1 MIPRRALRNLALF
14 RFPAVLLAM
23 GVMLVVTI
31 GNISAIADGLGMH
44 LFNSAR
50 YEEATR
56 MEMELS
62 DLLVKAHRFSYGDR
76 DITRAD
82 VNLALDIFWSRVNV
96 VATANYQ
103 RALREADIED
113 AKVAVEIKERLGDYE
128 AAIQKL
134 APGERTSIRPLLS
147 LIREFQTRVND
158 MSSDAYS
165 ARRFQ
170 MQKMIEQELASLA
183 SLKSMQSE
191 FAALVGVLVLF
202 VIVELVISRR
212 VNVRLKR
219 AVADK
224 EALLVTDGLTG
235 IGNRRGFETD
245 LSSRPPLS
253 EFSLLLVDLDGFKD
267 VNDTMGHPAGD
278 ALLRHVATALAENAL
293 PLGGVVARLG
303 GDEFAVLLKGSRHR
317 ALDYAEAA
325 LADISRPIS
334 VEGKTIQ
341 VTASIGVAHSS
352 DARDATPFVET
363 LMKHADLALYAAK
376 ADGRNCARFTTDD
389 MIADNARKRCLGKD
403 LAKAIADGDL
413 DAAFQ
418 PIVSMKEGQTLSVET
433 LVRWSHP
440 RFGAIPAPEIVQ
452 AAEGADLILPMTLLM
467 LDRACL
473 LRERLSVSNDAPR
486 MAVNLSPAL
495 LSMPD
500 LAKAI
505 VDVLA
510 KRGCPS
516 ESVILELTEDAA
528 MSLSEQVMDNLE
540 ALRSAGLRL
549 AVDDFGT
556 GYSNLSRLAALE
568 FAQIKIDKSLI
579 RRISVCDRTYEI
591 VRHVSRMAHDLGME
605 VVGEGV
611 ETESDRAL
619 LMGLG
624 VPLGQGYHFA
634 RPMSDLSLMAWLGER
649 REGQASARLLAG

>member
-1 MIPRRALRNLALF
+1 MSLGRALRTLALL
-14 RFPAVLLAM
+14 RFPAMLLAM

-82 VNLALDIFWSRVNV
+82 IDLALDIFWSRVNV

-103 RALREADIED
+103 RALREADIQD
-113 AKVAVEIKERLGDYE
+113 AKVAVELKARLGDYE

-170 MQKMIEQELASLA
+170 MQKMIEQELASLG

-202 VIVELVISRR
+202 VIVELVISRQ
-212 VNVRLKR
+212 VNVRLKK
-219 AVADK
+219 AIADK

-245 LSSRPPLS
+245 LSSRRPFS

-278 ALLRHVATALAENAL
+278 ALLRHVAAALAENAL
-293 PLGGVVARLG
+293 PMGGAVARLG

-325 LADISRPIS
+325 LADIARPIS
-334 VEGKTIQ
+334 AEGKTIQ

-376 ADGRNCARFTTDD
+376 ADGRNCARFTTAE
-389 MIADNARKRCLGKD
+389 MIADNARKRCLAKD
-403 LAKAIADGDL
+403 LARAISDGDL

-418 PIVSMKEGQTLSVET
+418 PIVSMKTGRTLSVET

-452 AAEGADLILPMTLLM
+452 AAEGANLILPMTLVM
-467 LDRACL
+467 LDRACQ
-473 LRERLSVSNDAPR
+473 LRERLSVSTEAPR

-495 LSMPD
+495 LSTPD

-505 VDVLA
+505 TGVLA
-510 KRGCPS
+510 RRGCPS

-540 ALRSAGLRL
+540 ALRAAGLRL
-549 AVDDFGT
+549 SVDDFGT
-556 GYSNLSRLAALE
+556 GYSNLSRLTELE

-579 RRISVCDRTYEI
+579 RRISVCDRTYDI

-649 REGQASARLLAG
+649 PESRAGGRLLAG